1 MSPSVVWNALVIAAT
16 EIRRNLTRAMLTALG
31 VLIGVAAVIAMV
43 GLGEGATASIQDDLA
58 SIGNNMLIVSAST
71 GSQQM
76 RTQTPPFSER
86 DADAIRAQV
95 PNVLHVAPANQVPAT
110 VAYASSEVQ
119 TRVHGTTASWF
130 RVLER
135 AIDQGRLPTEA
146 EEKSGAA
153 VCVIGATIQ
162 RALFGAES
170 PLGAQIRVET
180 MSCQVIGTI
189 RAKGANTMGMDQ
201 DDMVVAPLA
210 TVQRRL
216 IGGADV
222 TSIFVSADH
231 ADHIDR
237 VKSDL
242 ERLMR
247 QRRRLGPNSSDNF
260 SITDTREMASMVSGI
275 TGLLTAFLGAVAGV
289 SLIVGGIGIMNIMLV
304 SVTERTREIG
314 IRMAVGALERDVL
327 TQFLVEAAL
336 ISTLGGILGVWFGI
350 LGAFIG
356 AKALGVGFVLNLPV
370 TLGAVLFSALVG
382 LGFGFYPARRAARME
397 PIDALRHT

>member
-1 MSPSVVWNALVIAAT
+1 MSPSVLWNAFIIAAT

-31 VLIGVAAVIAMV
+31 VLIGVGAVIAMV
-43 GLGEGATASIQDDLA
+43 GLGEGATASIQSDLA
-58 SIGNNMLIVSAST
+58 SIGNNMLIVTAST

-76 RTQTPPFSER
+76 RTQTPPFTER
-86 DADAIRAQV
+86 DAEAIRTQV
-95 PNVLHVAPANQVPAT
+95 PHVLHVAPATQVPAT
-110 VAYASSEVQ
+110 IAYGSAEVQ
-119 TRVHGTTASWF
+119 TRVHGSTAAWF
-130 RVLER
+130 DVLER
-135 AIDQGRLPTEA
+135 SIAQGRLPSEA
-146 EEKSGAA
+146 EEKAGAG

-162 RALFGAES
+162 NALFDSES
-170 PLGAQIRVET
+170 PLGAQIRVDS
-180 MSCQVIGTI
+180 MSCQVIGI
-189 RAKGANTMGMDQ
+189 IEAKGANTMGMDQ

-216 IGGADV
+216 MGRNDV

-231 ADHIDR
+231 ADHIDAAK
-237 VKSDL
+237 VDII
-242 ERLMR
+242 RLMR

-260 SITDTREMASMVSGI
+260 SITDTREMASMVTGI
-275 TGLLTAFLGAVAGV
+275 TSLLTAFLGAVAGV
-289 SLIVGGIGIMNIMLV
+289 SLLVGGIGIMNIMLV

-336 ISTLGGILGVWFGI
+336 ISTLGGILGVILGL
-350 LGAFIG
+350 LGAFVG
-356 AKALGVGFVLNLPV
+356 AKALGVGFVVNLPV